1 MAYNTW
7 GPSYSAT
14 TFGPY
19 GPQQQ
24 SLQYTQNSQTV
35 PPVQQP
41 QQIQN
46 GGFVIAPSEE
56 FARNYPVAPGTKVT
70 FKDENQPYLYTKMAG
85 FSLLDQPVFEK
96 FKLIKEGE
104 EPTEELVRPSVLD
117 GIMRDLSTIKKDLDT
132 VKEDLRRRNY
142 PDKRKGEKND

>member
-14 TFGPY
+14 NFGPY
-19 GPQQQ
+19 GLQQQ
-24 SLQYTQNSQTV
+24 PLQYTQNSQTA

-96 FKLIKEGE
+96 FRLIKEGE
-104 EPTEELVRPSVLD
+104 EPEKNNTNTGVDELRAEIS
-117 GIMRDLSTIKKDLDT
+117 DLKKDISTI
-132 VKEDLRRRNY
+132 KEDLRRRNY

>member
-1 MAYNTW
+1 MAYNVNPWGTGYGTW
-7 GPSYSAT
+7 MGYPSST
-14 TFGPY
+14 VQQTQQIQQ
-19 GPQQQ
+19 PQQ
-24 SLQYTQNSQTV
+24 
-35 PPVQQP
+35 PQQP

-70 FKDENQPYLYTKMAG
+70 FKDENLPYLYTKMAG

-96 FKLIKEGE
+96 FKLIKEGDEAAGTEGKSGLELLE
-104 EPTEELVRPSVLD
+104 EAVSE
-117 GIMRDLSTIKKDLDT
+117 MRKDVNAL
-132 VKEDLRRRNY
+132 KEYVYKRNH

>member
-1 MAYNTW
+1 MAYNNW
-7 GPSYSAT
+7 GSSY
-14 TFGPY
+14 GPY
-19 GPQQQ
+19 GPQQLP
-24 SLQYTQNSQTV
+24 SQYTQNTQ
-35 PPVQQP
+35 PVQQP

-85 FSLLDQPVFEK
+85 FSLLDQPIFEK

-104 EPTEELVRPSVLD
+104 EPKEELVRPSVVD
-117 GIMRDLSTIKKDLDT
+117 GIMRDLSAIK
-132 VKEDLRRRNY
+132 
-142 PDKRKGEKND
+142 